1 MADVHQRIVV
11 LGDVELSVAEA
22 GAGQRP
28 LLLLHGFT
36 GAKEDFT
43 DWLDRLADLGWHAV
57 APDHR
62 GHGASSKPT
71 SEYAYSLEILADDV
85 ERLTDLLDWP
95 RFALLGHSM
104 GGMVAQVV
112 AVRRPE
118 RLDALV
124 LMDTGYGPVEGLD
137 PQLVDAAVSVVRT
150 QGIDALAT
158 LLEEVDSPLESPAHQ
173 RLVSGRP
180 GFVEF
185 EDRKFRATSPAL
197 YAAMA
202 PVFVAEADRLDGLA
216 ALPPSLPTLVLV
228 GDQDRPFVGAS
239 ERMAAVIPGASLA
252 VVPDAGHSPQFESP
266 DAWWDAVTSFLA
278 RVGPPRDPPPVD

>member
-1 MADVHQRIVV
+1 MVV
-11 LGDVELSVAEA
+11 VGDLELSVAEA

-71 SEYAYSLEILADDV
+71 SEEAYSLEILADDV
-85 ERLTDLLDWP
+85 GRLTDALDWP

-158 LLEEVDSPLESPAHQ
+158 LLEEVDGPLESPAHQ

-180 GFVEF
+180 GFAEF

-202 PVFVAEADRLDGLA
+202 PVFVAQADRLDGLA

-228 GDQDRPFVGAS
+228 GDQDQPFVGAS

-266 DAWWDAVTSFLA
+266 DAWWDALTSFLA
-278 RVGPPRDPPPVD
+278 RVGTPRDPPPVD